1 MKLFIAFYSKPV
13 NEWTIF
19 WIWLRNLHF
28 SQTNLEAK
36 QKEGEK
42 MIKYLHCVT
51 TFKQIDGKS
60 EHVQFKANQRLK
72 DCQQHTQGQENDV
85 NFFDAGANRQK
96 KILYMSNAKSKNN
109 NKKLTKYNKLLVRE
123 YQVLQCEKVETNYK
137 FIKKI

>member
-1 MKLFIAFYSKPV
+1 
-13 NEWTIF
+13 
-19 WIWLRNLHF
+19 
-28 SQTNLEAK
+28 
-36 QKEGEK
+36 